1 MASALTKIGTR
12 KLSEVTRHLVM
23 PAGIVSTGW
32 TQVCDR
38 CRDLGIGFD
47 GWQQGA
53 GKLILGKA
61 ADGRYAA
68 TVGGVGMSLPRQ
80 VGKTY
85 LVGGMVFALAIDT
98 PGLTV
103 IWTSH
108 HARTA
113 AETFLAMQG
122 FAKRAKIQPYVEA
135 VYRGSGD
142 EEIRFRNEA
151 RILFG
156 ARERGFGR
164 GFAGVDILVCDEAQ
178 ILTDKALDNMLATM
192 NTSANAL
199 PLFMGT
205 PPVPT
210 DPSEAFRRMRA
221 DALAGESDDSVWIEC
236 GADEECDP
244 DDRVQWAKANPS
256 YPHRT
261 PVTSMLRLRR
271 KLTLDSWMREGLG
284 VWDSDG
290 PGVLPGWGRLYL
302 ADEPPPPTAIGI
314 SASMDAAYG
323 SIASADLWPDG
334 RVNLS
339 AVDRRPG
346 TAWLVAE
353 VKRIQDERSCAVVVD
368 EKCPDGTLIGALQDA
383 RVDVTVMKLADLVE
397 ACSELVNRVREATVS
412 HQHTTEL
419 DAAVEVA
426 DWRDV
431 GDGRKVF
438 GRKKS
443 SGPIDM
449 LEAAVAAMWGAL
461 NAPDQPAIHA
471 PEVPPDDDVSDRAR
485 AQAERRAAR
494 FRERRGYELLE
505 SSAR

>member
-1 MASALTKIGTR
+1 VK
-12 KLSEVTRHLVM
+12 
-23 PAGIVSTGW
+23 PAGIVSTSW
-32 TQVCDR
+32 TQVCRR

-47 GWQQGA
+47 GWQAGA
-53 GKLILGKA
+53 GRLILSKTANGQ
-61 ADGRYAA
+61 YAA

-85 LVGGMVFALAIDT
+85 LVGATCFALCIDT

-122 FAKRAKIQPYVEA
+122 FARRRKVAPYIEA

-142 EEIRFRNEA
+142 EEVRFRNRS

-178 ILTDKALDNMLATM
+178 ILTDKALDNMLATL
-192 NTSANAL
+192 NTSANGL

-205 PPVPT
+205 PPTPT
-210 DPSEAFRRMRA
+210 DPSEAFRRMRT
-221 DALAGESDDSVWIEC
+221 DALSGESDDVVWIEC
-236 GADEECDP
+236 GADEDADP
-244 DDRVQWAKANPS
+244 DDRVQWAQANAS

-261 PVTSMLRLRR
+261 PVTSMLRLRK

-290 PGVLPGWGRLYL
+290 PGVLPGWGNLFL
-302 ADEPPPPTAIGI
+302 SATPPPPTAVGL
-314 SASMDAAYG
+314 SVSLDAMHG
-323 SIASADLWPDG
+323 SIASADLWDDG

-346 TAWLVAE
+346 TAWMVAE
-353 VKRIQDERSCAVVVD
+353 ALRIQAEHQCDVVID
-368 EKCPDGTLIGALQDA
+368 EKCPDGTLIPALQDA
-383 RVDVTVMKLADLVE
+383 GVALTTMRLPDLVW
-397 ACSELVNRVREATVS
+397 ACSELVNRVRDRTVT
-412 HQHTTEL
+412 HQRTTEL
-419 DAAVEVA
+419 DDAIAVA
-426 DWRDV
+426 DWRPV
-431 GDGRKVF
+431 GDGRQVF
-438 GRKKS
+438 GRKRS
-443 SGPIDM
+443 SGPVDM
-449 LEAAVAAMWGAL
+449 LEAAAAALWGAL
-461 NAPDQPAIHA
+461 NPRMPAI
-471 PEVPPDDDVSDRAR
+471 
-485 AQAERRAAR
+485 
-494 FRERRGYELLE
+494 Y
-505 SSAR
+505 